1 VALETPLAS
10 LHKSA
15 AAALAEYFGCEMP
28 SRFSDP
34 AEEYR
39 FARET
44 VGVVDKNYRAWFD
57 FTGPDRTRY
66 LHAVLTNNVRDLQTG
81 QGTVS
86 LLLNSQG
93 HILAELETYIFA
105 DRIRVV
111 TYAMIREQTAATLEK
126 FIIMDD
132 ATLADVTGQIGAIAL
147 EGPQTPEVLAA
158 LSAPAID
165 SLPELGFVEA
175 EVRGIRC
182 ELVKRSPGGVA
193 GAEFVV
199 RTEDLPRLWSE
210 LIQSARKV
218 GGGAVGYEALNTL
231 RLEEGVPWFG
241 YDFDASVIPHEAA
254 LEVSHISY
262 TKGCY
267 TGQEIVER
275 VRSRGHVNRKRVG
288 VAFTAKEVPSAKT
301 KLIAN
306 GAEAGYVTRAGYS
319 YALGRPIGMAYLRA
333 EHNATGS
340 RLTYAGG
347 EAEVIA
353 LPLIFSGASTSRSA
367 D

>member
-1 VALETPLAS
+1 MPAR
-10 LHKSA
+10 
-15 AAALAEYFGCEMP
+15 FG
-28 SRFSDP
+28 DP

-66 LHAVLTNNVRDLQTG
+66 LHAVLTNNIRDMQTG

-105 DRIRVV
+105 ERIRVV

-132 ATLADVTGQIGAIAL
+132 ATLTDVTSQIGAIAL
-147 EGPQTPEVLAA
+147 EGPSTAVVLAA

-165 SLPELGFVEA
+165 SLAELSFVEA
-175 EVRGIRC
+175 EIAGVRC
-182 ELVKRSPGGVA
+182 EIVKRSPGGVA
-193 GAEFVV
+193 GAEFVA
-199 RTEDLPRLWSE
+199 RTEDLPRLWTA
-210 LIQSARKV
+210 LIEAARNV
-218 GGGAVGYEALNTL
+218 GGGPVGYEALNTL
-231 RLEEGVPWFG
+231 RLEEGIPWFG

-254 LEVSHISY
+254 LEFSHISY

-288 VAFTAKEVPSAKT
+288 VAFTGSEVPPAKM
-301 KLIAN
+301 KLFAN
-306 GAEAGYVTRAGYS
+306 GAEAGYVTRAGFS
-319 YALGRPIGMAYLRA
+319 YALGRPIGMAYIRA

-340 RLTYAGG
+340 RLTYARG

-353 LPLIFSGASTSRSA
+353 LPLVFSGASTSRSA
-367 D
+367 N